1 MIIEKVTGMY
11 FGQYLKANLFDVC
24 DMKSIGYYELD
35 RLPAKCANNY
45 LYCADTNDFR
55 TKFILCGFA
64 GFLIRSYEKI

>member
-24 DMKSIGYYELD
+24 DMKSTGYYELD

-55 TKFILCGFA
+55 TKPYFMRLCR
-64 GFLIRSYEKI
+64 LPNKKL